1 MAALQVII
9 ATQQITISRISI
21 VACHRLIMTFVAEP
35 VNSKTN
41 KRHHL
46 T

>member
-1 MAALQVII
+1 MAALQVIV

-21 VACHRLIMTFVAEP
+21 VDCHLPIMIFVAEP
-35 VNSKTN
+35 ANSKTN